1 MVCGGVWRKGKQRTS
16 VMMAADKHFSFLA
29 QKPHSSST
37 WQLFAEQGRLSILFP
52 SPSTRM
58 LGCFF
63 ASHSFAAC
71 WSFLFSS
78 TDPLGWRMYFLLPFY
93 TFYRVSIAL
102 SNSSSINFAGRRE
115 IFGPSWLW
123 HECGFPMG
131 QSKWVGEKNWRSFS
145 FVAALLPPP
154 QGGSIPPVPVSG

>member
-1 MVCGGVWRKGKQRTS
+1 MGRTGKQRTS

-37 WQLFAEQGRLSILFP
+37 WQLFAEQGRLSILFSPLP
-52 SPSTRM
+52 SHPYVCW

-78 TDPLGWRMYFLLPFY
+78 RYRPAAGWRMYFLLPFC

-102 SNSSSINFAGRRE
+102 LNSSSINFAGRRK

-123 HECGFPMG
+123 RECGFLMG

-145 FVAALLPPP
+145 FVAARYSSP
-154 QGGSIPPVPVSG
+154 QGGIHSDSAS